1 MSLSRKIVAALDS
14 RPDAG
19 AMSCALTAEDGPHRL
34 TLHLTASGPVGLAFD
49 ALEFATTARPEWSSE
64 ALLAWGEAL
73 ARRVSYLMEP
83 LVVLENDTLGG
94 TVELRSHAPTA
105 RADRRSYYEVRLGRQ
120 GTLRLARVCFDEA
133 TRRRS
138 PASCQ
143 MTREVLERL
152 IDDIIASIG

>member
-1 MSLSRKIVAALDS
+1 MNLSQKIDVALDS
-14 RPDAG
+14 CSATG
-19 AMSCALTAEDGPHRL
+19 AMPCALAVEDGPHQL
-34 TLHLTASGPVGLAFD
+34 TLHLTAAGTVGLAFD
-49 ALEFATTARPEWSSE
+49 ALEFATTARPEWSPE
-64 ALLAWGEAL
+64 ALQAWGDGL

-105 RADRRSYYEVRLGRQ
+105 RADRRAYYEIRLSRPGR
-120 GTLRLARVCFDEA
+120 LRLARLSFDEA
-133 TRRRS
+133 TRRRTPS
-138 PASCQ
+138 SCQ

>member
-1 MSLSRKIVAALDS
+1 MSLSQKIAVALDA
-14 RPDAG
+14 RLDNG
-19 AMSCALTAEDGPHRL
+19 AMPRALAVGDGPHQL
-34 TLHLTASGPVGLAFD
+34 TLHLTASSPVGLAFD

-64 ALLAWGEAL
+64 ALLAWGEGL
-73 ARRVSYLMEP
+73 TRRVSYLMEP
-83 LVVLENDTLGG
+83 LAVLENDTIGG
-94 TVELRSHAPTA
+94 TVGLRSHAPTA
-105 RADRRSYYEVRLGRQ
+105 RADRRAYYEVRLGRP
-120 GTLRLARVCFDEA
+120 GTLRLSRVAFDET